1 MQAEKFPALLL
12 ACEYPQPWEAENTI
26 DEMKV
31 HLLGRKTHI
40 RSQKP
45 FISCARNLWFTTKT
59 QEL

>member
-1 MQAEKFPALLL
+1 LQAEKFPALLL
-12 ACEYPQPWEAENTI
+12 ACGYHQPWEVENTI
-26 DEMKV
+26 NEMKV